1 MRIRYA
7 VLLVASISLFA
18 QSPVAHDMTMVTGK
32 GELLQFDR
40 DIVRVVVAEPKIAD
54 AIVVSP
60 REVMIN
66 AKGPGK
72 TTIMIWEPGAVAGR
86 YNVSVTPDNSDFDN
100 FRKEFR
106 DGFPDSTVSING
118 NAETLV
124 LTGAVKDV
132 SQSKRAAAL
141 ASTRAKTVV
150 NLLQTPPAED
160 PKQILLQV
168 KFASI
173 DRIALQELGFNLVS
187 TTERCWAPPPHS
199 SSRRPALANCR
210 IRTATRTPRL
220 RTSPIC

>member
-72 TTIMIWEPGAVAGR
+72 TTIMIWEPGGVAGR

-106 DGFPDSTVSING
+106 DGFPDSSVSITG

-132 SQSKRAAAL
+132 SQSGAHNDL
-141 ASTRAKTVV
+141 
-150 NLLQTPPAED
+150 LLQEGQGC
-160 PKQILLQV
+160 K
-168 KFASI
+168 
-173 DRIALQELGFNLVS
+173 GM
-187 TTERCWAPPPHS
+187 
-199 SSRRPALANCR
+199 
-210 IRTATRTPRL
+210 
-220 RTSPIC
+220 TSLY